1 MNGETKSS
9 EVTYEVVKL
18 KRNVSL
24 LGGVSF
30 IVGSIIGE
38 TIHYIKNTFETTYET
53 LVLRPNKKKYLCI
66 G

>member
-38 TIHYIKNTFETTYET
+38 TIHYVKKN
-53 LVLRPNKKKYLCI
+53 I
-66 G
+66 